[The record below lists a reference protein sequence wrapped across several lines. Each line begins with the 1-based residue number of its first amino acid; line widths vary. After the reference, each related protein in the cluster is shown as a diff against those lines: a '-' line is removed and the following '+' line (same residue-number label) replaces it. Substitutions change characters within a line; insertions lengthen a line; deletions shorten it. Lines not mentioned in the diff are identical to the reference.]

1 MPLVIAIQKEPL
13 PPTAPLLIV
22 TADAMPAFM
31 APLAAVNAPTAA
43 PPVHIAQIQ
52 R

>member
-1 MPLVIAIQKEPL
+1 MPLVIAIQAELL

-22 TADAMPAFM
+22 TAVAKPAFM
-31 APLAAVNAPTAA
+31 APLAAVNAPTVTHLA
-43 PPVHIAQIQ
+43 HIAQIQ